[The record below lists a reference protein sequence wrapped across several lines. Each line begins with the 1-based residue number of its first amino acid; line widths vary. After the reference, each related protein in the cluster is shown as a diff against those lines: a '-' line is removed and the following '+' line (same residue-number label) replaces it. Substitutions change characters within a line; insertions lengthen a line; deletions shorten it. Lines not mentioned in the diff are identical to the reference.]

1 MNNNPRS
8 RKEKNQS
15 QNKTAAIIFILVFV
29 LCSIFI
35 VAKTNVQVPAAGK
48 TAMAFLSPF
57 QKGFSTLGGGVSDI
71 KDSVEEVQN
80 MREEL
85 EVLREEVKTLRS
97 QNLNASEAISENQ
110 RLRAL
115 LGYKLSATQ
124 FDLVAASIIGRESAT
139 WTSVVLINRGTLDGV
154 ADNMAV
160 VTEMGLVGH
169 VIEAGLNTSKV
180 QLILDPRS
188 SVGTLIQR
196 PESRVAGIVE
206 GDINNPHA
214 PKMVNI
220 PKDAD
225 VKVDDMIVT
234 SGFGG
239 VYPKGIVVGKIKEIH
254 NDEGGLLKHGIV
266 ATTVNFEK
274 LEDVAVI
281 TVSRELPPDPL
292 PPVIQ
297 TSGSELDAAEVQKQL
312 EYSKEVQDEVRDRV
326 KHRQQTQLEQARQSG
341 GGTAH

>member
-1 MNNNPRS
+1 MKNPRS

-15 QNKTAAIIFILVFV
+15 NNKTAAIIFILVFV
-29 LCSIFI
+29 FCSIFI

-48 TAMAFLSPF
+48 LAMVFLTPF
-57 QKGFSTLGGGVSDI
+57 QESFSWLGGGVSDF

-80 MREEL
+80 LRAENEQ
-85 EVLREEVKTLRS
+85 LREEVKALRS
-97 QNLNASEAISENQ
+97 QNLNASEALSENQ
-110 RLRAL
+110 RLRGL
-115 LGYKLSATQ
+115 LGYKQSATQ
-124 FDLVAASIIGRESAT
+124 FDVVAARIIGREAAT
-139 WTSVVLINRGTLDGV
+139 WSSAVMIDRGTLNGV

-169 VIEAGLNTSKV
+169 VIEAGLTTSKV

-188 SVGTLIQR
+188 AVGTLIQR

-225 VKVDDMIVT
+225 VKDGDMVVT

-239 VYPKGIVVGKIKEIH
+239 VYPKGIIVGKIKEMHI
-254 NDEGGLLKHGIV
+254 DEGGLLKHGV
-266 ATTVNFEK
+266 VTTTVNFEK
-274 LEDVAVI
+274 LEDVIVI
-281 TVSRELPPDPL
+281 VNSREAPPEPL

-297 TSGSELDAAEVQKQL
+297 TSGSELDAAEVAKQL
-312 EYSKEVQDEVRDRV
+312 EYSKEVQQEVRDRV
-326 KHRQQTQLEQARQSG
+326 KQAQVQQLEQAQQSG
-341 GGTAH
+341 GGTAN

>member
-1 MNNNPRS
+1 MNNPRS
-8 RKEKNQS
+8 RKEKNQNP
-15 QNKTAAIIFILVFV
+15 NKTAAIIFLLVFV

-57 QKGFSTLGGGVSDI
+57 QKGFSTLGVGVSDL

-85 EVLREEVKTLRS
+85 ESLREEVKTLRS

-169 VIEAGLNTSKV
+169 VIEARLNTAKV

-281 TVSRELPPDPL
+281 TVSREPPPEPL
-292 PPVIQ
+292 PPIIQ
-297 TSGSELDAAEVQKQL
+297 SENAVADTEEAQKQL
-312 EYSKEVQDEVRDRV
+312 EYSKQIQKEVHDRV
-326 KHRQQTQLEQARQSG
+326 RQAQIKQLEEAQKSG
-341 GGTAH
+341 GGMAN

>member
-1 MNNNPRS
+1 MNKNPRS

-15 QNKTAAIIFILVFV
+15 QNKTAAIIFILAFV
-29 LCSIFI
+29 LCSIFV
-35 VAKTNVQVPAAGK
+35 VAKNNSQIPAAGK

-57 QKGFSTLGGGVSDI
+57 QKGFSTLGGGVADL

-80 MREEL
+80 MQEEL
-85 EVLREEVKTLRS
+85 ESLREEVKTLRS

-115 LGYKLSATQ
+115 LNYKITSKQ

-169 VIEAGLNTSKV
+169 VIEAGLNTAKV

-239 VYPKGIVVGKIKEIH
+239 VYPKGLVVGKIKEIH

-266 ATTVNFEK
+266 ATSVNFEK

-281 TVSRELPPDPL
+281 TVSREPPPEPL

-297 TSGSELDAAEVQKQL
+297 TSGSELDAAEVAKQL
-312 EYSKEVQDEVRDRV
+312 EYSKEVQNEVRERV
-326 KHRQQTQLEQARQSG
+326 KQQQAEQLNRAQQSG
-341 GGTAH
+341 GGTTN

>member
-1 MNNNPRS
+1 MNNPRS
-8 RKEKNQS
+8 RKEKNQNP
-15 QNKTAAIIFILVFV
+15 NKTAAIIFLLVFV

-57 QKGFSTLGGGVSDI
+57 QKGFSTLGVGVSDL

-85 EVLREEVKTLRS
+85 ESLREEVKTLRS

-110 RLRAL
+110 RLRSL
-115 LGYKLSATQ
+115 LNYKESATQ
-124 FDLVAASIIGRESAT
+124 FDIVAASIIGRESAT
-139 WTSVVLINRGTLDGV
+139 WSSVVLINCGTLDGV

-169 VIEAGLNTSKV
+169 IIEAGLNTSKV

-196 PESRVAGIVE
+196 PESRVAGIVM
-206 GDINNPHA
+206 GDINNPNA

-281 TVSRELPPDPL
+281 TVSREPPPEPL
-292 PPVIQ
+292 PPIIQ
-297 TSGSELDAAEVQKQL
+297 SENAVADTEEAQKQL
-312 EYSKEVQDEVRDRV
+312 EYSKQIQKEVHDRV
-326 KHRQQTQLEQARQSG
+326 RQAQIKQLEEAQKSG
-341 GGTAH
+341 GGMAN

>member
-1 MNNNPRS
+1 MNTPRS
-8 RKEKNQS
+8 RKDKNQNS
-15 QNKTAAIIFILVFV
+15 NKTAAIIFVLVFV

-48 TAMAFLSPF
+48 AAMAFLSPF
-57 QKGFSTLGGGVSDI
+57 QKGFSSLGGGVSDL
-71 KDSVEEVQN
+71 KDSVEEMEN
-80 MREEL
+80 LTEENARL
-85 EVLREEVKTLRS
+85 RAEVEVLRS
-97 QNLNASEAISENQ
+97 QNLNASEALSENQ

-115 LGYKLSATQ
+115 LGYKQKATQ
-124 FDLVAASIIGRESAT
+124 FDEIAASIVGRESAT
-139 WTSVVLINRGTLDGV
+139 WSSVVLINRGTLDGV

-160 VTEMGLVGH
+160 VTELGLVGH
-169 VIEAGLNTSKV
+169 VVEAGLNTSKV

-214 PKMVNI
+214 PRMVNI

-225 VKVDDMIVT
+225 IKVDDMIVT

-239 VYPKGIVVGKIKEIH
+239 VYPKGIVVGIIKEIH
-254 NDEGGLLKHGIV
+254 NDEGGLLKHGVV

-274 LEDVAVI
+274 LEDVLVI
-281 TVSRELPPDPL
+281 TESREPPPEPL

-297 TSGSELDAAEVQKQL
+297 TSGSELDAAEVAKQL
-312 EYSKEVQDEVRDRV
+312 EYSRQVQQEVRDRV
-326 KHRQQTQLEQARQSG
+326 KQAQQLQLEQARQSG
-341 GGTAH
+341 GGTAN

>member
-1 MNNNPRS
+1 MNNPRS
-8 RKEKNQS
+8 RKDRNQS

-29 LCSIFI
+29 LCSVFI

-57 QKGFSTLGGGVSDI
+57 QKSFSWLGGGVSDL

-80 MREEL
+80 MKEEL
-85 EVLREEVKTLRS
+85 DELREEVKTLRS
-97 QNLNASEAISENQ
+97 QNLNASEAISENK

-115 LGYKLSATQ
+115 LNYKESATQ

-139 WTSVVLINRGTLDGV
+139 WSSVVLINRGTLDGV

-169 VIEAGLNTSKV
+169 IIEAGLNTSKV

-196 PESRVAGIVE
+196 PESRVAGIVM
-206 GDINNPHA
+206 GDVNNPHA

-239 VYPKGIVVGKIKEIH
+239 VYPKGIVVGKVKEIH

-274 LEDVAVI
+274 LEDVAVVV
-281 TVSRELPPDPL
+281 VSREPPPEPL

-297 TSGSELDAAEVQKQL
+297 TSGTELDAQEVEKQL
-312 EYSKEVQDEVRDRV
+312 EYAKEVQQEVHDRV
-326 KHRQQTQLEQARQSG
+326 KQKQAEQLEQARQSG
-341 GGTAH
+341 GGTAN

>member
-1 MNNNPRS
+1 MNTPRS
-8 RKEKNQS
+8 RKEKNQPS
-15 QNKTAAIIFILVFV
+15 NKTAAIIFVLAFV

-35 VAKTNVQVPAAGK
+35 VAKNNVQIPAAGK

-57 QKGFSTLGGGVSDI
+57 QKGFSWFGGSVSDL
-71 KDSVEEVQN
+71 KDNVEELQS
-80 MREEL
+80 L
-85 EVLREEVKTLRS
+85 QEEVVALRAEVETLRA
-97 QNLNASEAISENQ
+97 QNLNASEALSENQ

-115 LGYKLSATQ
+115 LGYKHNATQ

-139 WTSVVLINRGTLDGV
+139 WSSAVMIDRGTLDGV
-154 ADNMAV
+154 ADNMSV
-160 VTEMGLVGH
+160 VTELGLVGH
-169 VIEAGLNTSKV
+169 VIEAGLNTAKV

-225 VKVDDMIVT
+225 VKVGDMIVT

-239 VYPKGIVVGKIKEIH
+239 VYPKGIVVGTIKEMH

-281 TVSRELPPDPL
+281 VNSREAPPEPL
-292 PPVIQ
+292 PPIIQ
-297 TSGSELDAAEVQKQL
+297 SENTAANSEDAAKLL
-312 EYSKEVQDEVRDRV
+312 EYNRQVQQEVRDRV
-326 KHRQQTQLEQARQSG
+326 KQAQQQQLQQAQQSG
-341 GGTAH
+341 GTAN